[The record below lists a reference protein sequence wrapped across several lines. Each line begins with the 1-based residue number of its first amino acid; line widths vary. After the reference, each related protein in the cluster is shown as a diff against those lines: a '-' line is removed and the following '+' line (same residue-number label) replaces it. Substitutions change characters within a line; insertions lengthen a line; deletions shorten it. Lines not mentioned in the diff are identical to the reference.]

1 MAKRKTPKA
10 KDLRPQNVTAEEL
23 NKLQE
28 LVNLINQGKVQ
39 LGNIEVNKHALLHQI
54 TGVQEQIGLLQKDF
68 EKTYGNVDI
77 NITPK
82 GEGLVKIAAGDFNLA
97 GQTVTATGNELN
109 LTDGSSAGTIVN
121 SKAVIYG
128 SSGEVNATTLQ
139 IAGTSITATA
149 AELNYVDGVTS
160 AIQTQLDAKATKGFA
175 TAMAIAL

>member
-77 NITPK
+77 NIT
-82 GEGLVKIAAGDFNLA
+82 D
-97 GQTVTATGNELN
+97 
-109 LTDGSSAGTIVN
+109 GTI
-121 SKAVIYG
+121 
-128 SSGEVNATTLQ
+128 
-139 IAGTSITATA
+139 
-149 AELNYVDGVTS
+149 NYEKNE
-160 AIQTQLDAKATKGFA
+160 QTN
-175 TAMAIAL
+175 